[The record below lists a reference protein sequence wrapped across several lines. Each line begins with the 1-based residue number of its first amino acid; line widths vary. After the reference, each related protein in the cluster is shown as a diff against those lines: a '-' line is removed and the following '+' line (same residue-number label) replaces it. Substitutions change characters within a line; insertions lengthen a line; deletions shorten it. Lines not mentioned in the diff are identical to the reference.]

1 MTFRKG
7 KSLEFFPSLSYPF
20 IFPSSRFP
28 SFRPYFIFI
37 FWGYFLFRHEKVIL
51 DQTVAVGKGNFLNEL
66 SGNKIPRITRDDILQ
81 EANRVSMASSEAN
94 ETAGGGCKEILI
106 LHIYKVFTYII
117 FLCPK
122 TALKMTIRISHNCIM
137 FVSCLKMG
145 TFVRIHQQRYLPPPL
160 SNLLQSDTSAT

>member
-1 MTFRKG
+1 M
-7 KSLEFFPSLSYPF
+7 
-20 IFPSSRFP
+20 
-28 SFRPYFIFI
+28 
-37 FWGYFLFRHEKVIL
+37 IL
-51 DQTVAVGKGNFLNEL
+51 DQTVAAGKGNFLNEL
-66 SGNKIPRITRDDILQ
+66 SGNKIPRITRDDILP

-137 FVSCLKMG
+137 FVSCLKM
-145 TFVRIHQQRYLPPPL
+145 
-160 SNLLQSDTSAT
+160 